1 MTLPSARRLSLTALF
16 LGAVS
21 AAFALAGLLQ
31 RAEAVHAPRPTEA
44 EVVELD
50 LAFYLARVARD
61 SYAARDQAELARLY
75 LQRAR
80 TSGAGAADLERAE
93 AYARRSL
100 TIRGARNEEAYQVLA
115 ASLMGQHRFAE
126 ARTVAERL
134 LAADPAAR
142 PTRGMLGEILLELG
156 DYAAADRLFGS
167 LYTVRGEPA
176 VAPRY
181 ARWEEIRGRPAEAR
195 RLLRLARDEAMT
207 RHAMPQSQLA
217 WYHWRLGDL
226 ALRQGHLNEA
236 ERELGAGLT
245 LAAEDHRLLD
255 GLARLALARG
265 RWREAIAFGERAI
278 ARTLD
283 PATLGLLA
291 MANQAAGDTA
301 RAAEFE
307 RAMSVAVLGQSNQFH
322 RVWSLFLLDRGRD
335 IPAVLS
341 RAQAEMR
348 TRHDVYGWDLLAWA
362 LHRSG
367 REAEAREA
375 MVRALAMGTRDPML
389 YFHAGAIDAAL
400 GRRKSARRHLQMALA
415 INPRWHPF
423 QPDEAKEILRRLREP
438 SPQRVIPSEG
448 EGSAHPA
455 SNPGR
460 QDPSPSLGMT
470 GVARTPNRASP

>member
-1 MTLPSARRLSLTALF
+1 MTLPSAWRLSLTAL
-16 LGAVS
+16 LVGAVS

-31 RAEAVHAPRPTEA
+31 RAEAVDAPRPTET
-44 EVVELD
+44 EVLELD

-61 SYAARDQAELARLY
+61 SFAARDQAELARLY

-80 TSGAGAADLERAE
+80 TSGAGEADLGRAE
-93 AYARRSL
+93 TYARRSL
-100 TIRGARNEEAYQVLA
+100 ALRSGRNEEAYQVLA

-134 LAADPAAR
+134 VASDSGVR
-142 PTRGMLGEILLELG
+142 PTRAMLGEILLELG
-156 DYAAADRLFGS
+156 DYAAADRLFGT
-167 LYTVRGEPA
+167 LYTARGDPA

-226 ALRQGHLNEA
+226 ALRQGHLDEA
-236 ERELGAGLT
+236 ERELGAGRS

-265 RWREAIAFGERAI
+265 RWHEAIALGERAI

-291 MANQAAGDTA
+291 AANQAAGDTA
-301 RAAEFE
+301 RAAEYE
-307 RAMSVAVLGQSNQFH
+307 HAMSVAVLGQSNQFH

-335 IPAVLS
+335 VPAVLS
-341 RAQAEMR
+341 RAQAEIR
-348 TRHDVYGWDLLAWA
+348 TRQDVYGWDLLAWA
-362 LHRSG
+362 LHRAG
-367 REAEAREA
+367 RDGEAREA
-375 MVRALAMGTRDPML
+375 MARALAMGTRDPML

-400 GRRKSARRHLQMALA
+400 GRRESARGHLEMALA
-415 INPRWHPF
+415 INPRWDPF
-423 QPDEAKEILRRLREP
+423 QPDEARAILAGSETRKAAN
-438 SPQRVIPSEG
+438 VIPSGLRWEL
-448 EGSAHPA
+448 S
-455 SNPGR
+455 
-460 QDPSPSLGMT
+460 
-470 GVARTPNRASP
+470 NRASP